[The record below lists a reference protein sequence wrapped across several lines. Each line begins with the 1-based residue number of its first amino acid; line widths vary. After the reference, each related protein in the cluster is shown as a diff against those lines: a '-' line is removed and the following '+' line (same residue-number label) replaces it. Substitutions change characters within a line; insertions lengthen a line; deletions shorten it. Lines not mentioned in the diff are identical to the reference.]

1 MTARSYNYSDA
12 VGFLVRYLIRSA
24 YSMTDGSVRPANQAH
39 PTGKPDAEFA
49 TVLILDDDGTIAGS
63 IRRTEN
69 YTYPAWAST
78 TAYAVGDKVTV
89 SSVAYACGVAVT
101 GGTGPATDTT
111 HWAVTT
117 QSTQVEETLDVYHE
131 FTASVQ
137 FFRHSAPAPDGVGLA
152 PIGMGAFDKA
162 SRLQSVLMLSPN
174 MELMESLGL
183 MFLGASPA
191 RNLAGLVNGAIWEDR
206 GSVDLYF
213 GCSTAESVLLAT
225 FASAEILLKAQ
236 WPSGHVDSQT
246 IEVPS

>member
-1 MTARSYNYSDA
+1 MTARTYNYSDA
-12 VGFLVRYLIRSA
+12 IGMLVRHLIRSA
-24 YSMTDGSVRPANQAH
+24 YGMTDGAVRPANQAH
-39 PTGKPDAEFA
+39 PTGKPDVEFA
-49 TVLILDDDGTIAGS
+49 TVLILDDEGQIEAAT
-63 IRRTEN
+63 RRTIN
-69 YTYPAWAST
+69 DTST
-78 TAYAVGDKVTV
+78 VGSTKVL
-89 SSVAYACGVAVT
+89 
-101 GGTGPATDTT
+101 
-111 HWAVTT
+111 
-117 QSTQVEETLDVYHE
+117 ETMDVYHE

-137 FFRHSAPAPDGVGLA
+137 FFRHSTPPADGVGLV
-152 PIGMGAFDKA
+152 PPGMGAFDKA

-213 GCSTAESVLLAT
+213 GCSTAESVLLDT
-225 FASAEILLKAQ
+225 IASAEILLKAQ